1 MNILYLMKR
10 APDETIRNIIE
21 TQKSEHTL
29 TTVNL
34 GENTDYDRIVDL
46 IVSSNSIIC
55 W

>member
-10 APDETIRNIIE
+10 APDETIGNILE
-21 TQKSEHTL
+21 VQKSEHTI

-34 GENTDYDRIVDL
+34 GEERDYDRIVDL